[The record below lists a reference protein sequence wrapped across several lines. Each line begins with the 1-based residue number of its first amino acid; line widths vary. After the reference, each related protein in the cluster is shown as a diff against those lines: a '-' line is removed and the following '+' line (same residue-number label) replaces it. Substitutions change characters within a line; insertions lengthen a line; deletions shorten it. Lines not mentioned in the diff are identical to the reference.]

1 MQRMK
6 QRLCWFHLVSSQKQ
20 SADQQ
25 TQRWR
30 AAAAGSDLR
39 GALIGNNCE
48 LRPQN
53 DVDAS
58 LPDSDVNKLR
68 LTDGLSLFIGHDT
81 RLERLKAVIGR
92 KHTD

>member
-6 QRLCWFHLVSSQKQ
+6 QRLCGFHLVSSQKQ

-25 TQRWR
+25 TQRR
-30 AAAAGSDLR
+30 RAAAAAGSDLR

-48 LRPQN
+48 LRPQS
-53 DVDAS
+53 DVDVS
-58 LPDSDVNKLR
+58 QPNSDVNKLR

-81 RLERLKAVIGR
+81 L
-92 KHTD
+92 

>member
-25 TQRWR
+25 TQRR
-30 AAAAGSDLR
+30 RAAGSNLR